1 MITIPMMIIQMI
13 IIVILMKLQDLK
25 KEIFIQLNQVN

>member
-1 MITIPMMIIQMI
+1 MMTIPMMIIQMI

-25 KEIFIQLNQVN
+25 KEFFIQLNQVN